1 MTSKQFKIFYK
12 VSVITLAIAAAALLG
27 SIILWAIDAEVL
39 RTFAVIFIE
48 PLKSMYIITEVLI
61 RTIPLIF
68 VALGIS
74 VAFRSGI
81 INIGAE
87 GQMLMG
93 ILGATIIAVTF
104 PSLPKGIMIPL
115 ALLAGT
121 LFGVLYGAIPALLKT
136 RLNVSELLS
145 TVMLNYIAIQIYVFC
160 IRGPLIDPEE
170 LVTGSGTPQS
180 MRFPKAAWLSRLIPG
195 TRLHTGLIIALVL
208 AVLLYLLLWRT
219 SFGYK
224 MRAAG
229 AGKKSARYGGIN
241 VARYLIT
248 AMCISGGFAGL
259 AGSVEV
265 MGLHRRAIEG
275 ISSGYGFTGI
285 VVALF
290 GGLHPAGIIPSAF
303 LFGLILVGG
312 DMTQRMV
319 GVPSNMVQV
328 LQGIIILAIVSAQM
342 VINNPYIMEKAESHF
357 RSRFPSRDKSE
368 ANSPEPICEG
378 ALS

>member
-1 MTSKQFKIFYK
+1 MTNRQFRILYKIT
-12 VSVITLAIAAAALLG
+12 VIAIAIGAAAFLSALL
-27 SIILWAIDAEVL
+27 LWAIGAEVL
-39 RTFAVIFIE
+39 TTFAVIFIE

-61 RTIPLIF
+61 RAIPLIF

-81 INIGAE
+81 LNIGAE
-87 GQMLMG
+87 GQILAG
-93 ILGATIIAVTF
+93 VLGATIIAVIF
-104 PSLPKGIMIPL
+104 PTLPRGVMIPL
-115 ALLAGT
+115 AMATGT
-121 LFGVLYGAIPALLKT
+121 FFGVVYGAIPGLLKT

-160 IRGPLIDPEE
+160 LRIPLIDPAE
-170 LVTGSGTPQS
+170 LITGSGTPQS
-180 MRFPKAAWLSRLIPG
+180 MRFPKTAWLTRIIPG
-195 TRLHTGLIIALVL
+195 TRLHTGLLLALVL
-208 AVLLYLLLWRT
+208 AGLLYLLLWRT
-219 SFGYK
+219 SIGYK

-229 AGKKSARYGGIN
+229 AGEKAARYGGIN
-241 VARYLIT
+241 VSRYLVA
-248 AMCISGGFAGL
+248 AMCLSGGFAGL
-259 AGSVEV
+259 AGAVEV
-265 MGLHRRAIEG
+265 MGVHRRAIEG

-328 LQGIIILAIVSAQM
+328 LQGIIILTIVSAKM
-342 VINNPYIMEKAESHF
+342 VINNPYIMEKTEQHM
-357 RSRFPSRDKSE
+357 RSLYLTKIKE
-368 ANSPEPICEG
+368 QKA
-378 ALS
+378 

>member
-1 MTSKQFKIFYK
+1 MTTKQFKFFYK
-12 VSVITLAIAAAALLG
+12 TIVILLAIAAAALLG
-27 SIILWAIDAEVL
+27 SIILWAIDAKVL
-39 RTFAVIFIE
+39 KTFAVIFIE
-48 PLKSMYIITEVLI
+48 PLKSLYIITEVLI

-81 INIGAE
+81 LNIGAE

-93 ILGATIIAVTF
+93 IVGTTIIAV
-104 PSLPKGIMIPL
+104 SLPTLPRGIMIPL
-115 ALLAGT
+115 ALLAGI

-160 IRGPLIDPEE
+160 IRGPLIDPAE

-180 MRFPKAAWLSRLIPG
+180 MRFPKTAWLTRLIPG
-195 TRLHTGLIIALVL
+195 TRLHTGLLIALVL

-241 VARYLIT
+241 VSRYLVT

-328 LQGIIILAIVSAQM
+328 LQGIIILTIVSAQM
-342 VINNPYIMEKAESHF
+342 VINNPYLMEKAESRF
-357 RSRFPSRDKSE
+357 RSLFPSKENSQITPIAPTSKE
-368 ANSPEPICEG
+368 AE
-378 ALS
+378 

>member
-1 MTSKQFKIFYK
+1 MTNKQFQILYK
-12 VSVITLAIAAAALLG
+12 TAVIAIAIGAAAFLG
-27 SIILWAIDAEVL
+27 ALVLWAIGAEVL
-39 RTFAVIFIE
+39 TTFAVIFIE

-61 RTIPLIF
+61 RAIPLIF

-81 INIGAE
+81 LNIGAE
-87 GQMLMG
+87 GQILAG

-104 PSLPKGIMIPL
+104 PTLPRGVIIPM
-115 ALLAGT
+115 ALLTGT
-121 LFGVLYGAIPALLKT
+121 LFGAFYGAIPGILKT

-145 TVMLNYIAIQIYVFC
+145 TVMLNYIALQIYVFSL
-160 IRGPLIDPEE
+160 RGPLIDPAE

-180 MRFPKAAWLSRLIPG
+180 MRFPKTAWLTRLIPG
-195 TRLHTGLIIALVL
+195 TRLHTGLILALIL
-208 AVLLYLLLWRT
+208 AGLLYLLLWRT

-229 AGKKSARYGGIN
+229 AGEKAARYGGIN
-241 VARYLIT
+241 VSRYLVT
-248 AMCISGGFAGL
+248 AMCLSGGFAGL

-328 LQGIIILAIVSAQM
+328 LQGIIILTIVSAKM
-342 VINNPYIMEKAESHF
+342 VINNPYLMERTEQNL
-357 RSRFPSRDKSE
+357 RSFFIRKIKEQE
-368 ANSPEPICEG
+368 A
-378 ALS
+378 